1 MTSSSVAHADAHMAD
16 GDQHPHPTKA
26 DEHTG
31 PKLNEGKP
39 GSHVFNDYH
48 DDRSLANRAKAEKA
62 AEKAEKEEEAEKARQ
77 KPTDPARRHGNEP
90 SKGAKIDEELL
101 NDDLETLKKKGAA

>member
-1 MTSSSVAHADAHMAD
+1 MLTWVSCRLTSD

-31 PKLNEGKP
+31 PKLAEGKEN
-39 GSHVFNDYH
+39 SHVFNDYH

-62 AEKAEKEEEAEKARQ
+62 EEKREQREEQERIQQ
-77 KPTDPARRHGNEP
+77 KPTDAAKRHGNEP
-90 SKGAKIDEELL
+90 SKGAKIDEELM
-101 NDDLETLKKKGAA
+101 NDDLEILKKKGAA